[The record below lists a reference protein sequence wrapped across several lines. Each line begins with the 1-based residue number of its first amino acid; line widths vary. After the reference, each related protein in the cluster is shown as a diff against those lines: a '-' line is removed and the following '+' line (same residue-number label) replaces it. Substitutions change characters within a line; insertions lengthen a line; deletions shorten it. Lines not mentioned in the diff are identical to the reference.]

1 MATHSCI
8 LAWRIP
14 RTGEPGGLQSMG
26 SESDMTKQLTLSLTK
41 CRRPAPAPPGVHI
54 ESGSVEHKGQRFP
67 SAYCVP
73 GRQART
79 RETRPS
85 NRWSLAFPLAS
96 DCKPVT

>member
-1 MATHSCI
+1 MATHCSI

-26 SESDMTKQLTLSLTK
+26 SESDMTKQLSLTK

-54 ESGSVEHKGQRFP
+54 ESGSVEHKGQRFL
-67 SAYCVP
+67 SAYRVP

-79 RETRPS
+79 RETCPS
-85 NRWSLAFPLAS
+85 NRWSLAFPLPS